1 MNYKSNTYRILAFSL
16 AFLMFFTSA
25 GFSIDMHFC
34 QGDFKS
40 FSLIG
45 KAKNCHELAQTSTCK
60 HHKVSIQEE
69 EEEDCDKT
77 EKKDCCENRTAT
89 LDSDQDQQ
97 IQTIDFTLTKEVKQ
111 FVTAYIYAFYQDK
124 LTKKEVIPFA
134 LYRPPLIKRDIP
146 VLIQSFLL

>member
-1 MNYKSNTYRILAFSL
+1 MNYKINTYRILAFSL
-16 AFLMFFTSA
+16 AFLMFFTSG

-45 KAKNCHELAQTSTCK
+45 KAKNCHELAQTLTCK

-69 EEEDCDKT
+69 ENCYKT

-97 IQTIDFTLTKEVKQ
+97 IQTIDFTLTKEIKQ
-111 FVTAYIYAFYQDK
+111 FITADIYAFYQDK

-146 VLIQSFLL
+146 ILIQSFLL